1 LERAAACFDSAT
13 FMRQPMAAVVLALV
27 LLAGAAAG
35 YQSPVSGAL
44 MERSRGPDSRVII
57 PAGYLPA
64 AVTNVH
70 QRPQWYL
77 VLRAAPGRELI
88 LHSSPGGAVIARLD
102 ERTEF
107 GSPQTVAVVRKRG
120 RWFGVVTTHLPN
132 GTLAWV
138 DSRGGGLRYR
148 RTRLNLV
155 LDLSARKLVLRSG
168 LQVIRR
174 MTVGVGQPASPT
186 PVGHF
191 AITDKLSGPAF
202 SSYYGCC
209 ILALSAHQPNL
220 PAGWRGGDRIAI
232 HGTYDLGSIGAAS
245 TAGCVRAQAVDLRI
259 LMRRLPLGTPVFIH
273 A

>member
-1 LERAAACFDSAT
+1 
-13 FMRQPMAAVVLALV
+13 MRQPIAAAVLTLA

-35 YQSPVSGAL
+35 HRLSASGAL
-44 MERSRGPDSRVII
+44 MERARGPDARVTL
-57 PAGYLPA
+57 PAGYAA
-64 AVTNVH
+64 AVLAKAH
-70 QRPQWYL
+70 PQEYVVLAPVPGHEL
-77 VLRAAPGRELI
+77 VL
-88 LHSSPGGAVIARLD
+88 HSTPGGAVIARLD

-120 RWFGVVTTHLPN
+120 HWFGVVTTYVPN
-132 GTLAWV
+132 GRLAWV
-138 DSRGGGLRYR
+138 DSKESRLRYG

-155 LDLSARKLVLRSG
+155 IDLSARKLVLRSG
-168 LQVIRR
+168 YDVIRR
-174 MTVGVGQPASPT
+174 MRVGVGQPGSPT
-186 PVGHF
+186 PVGRF
-191 AITDKLSGPAF
+191 AITDKLSGPTF

-209 ILALSAHQPNL
+209 ILALSGHQPKL

>member
-1 LERAAACFDSAT
+1 MRRRIAAA
-13 FMRQPMAAVVLALV
+13 VLALEF
-27 LLAGAAAG
+27 LAGAAAAHP
-35 YQSPVSGAL
+35 SPASGAL
-44 MERSRGPDSRVII
+44 ARSSRGPDSRVTLL
-57 PAGYLPA
+57 AGYVPA
-64 AVTNVH
+64 VDTKGHPPA
-70 QRPQWYL
+70 QAYLILRPAL
-77 VLRAAPGRELI
+77 GHELI

-120 RWFGVVTTHLPN
+120 PWFGVATTYVPN

-138 DSRGGGLRYR
+138 NSKESRLRYG

-168 LQVIRR
+168 LDVIRR
-174 MTVGVGQPASPT
+174 MTVGVGQPASTT
-186 PVGHF
+186 PLGRF

-232 HGTYDLGSIGAAS
+232 HGTYDLASIGAAS
-245 TAGCVRAQAVDLRI
+245 TAGCVRARAVDLRI

-273 A
+273 T

>member
-1 LERAAACFDSAT
+1 LKRAAAFFESAT
-13 FMRQPMAAVVLALV
+13 FMRRRIAAVVLTLEFF
-27 LLAGAAAG
+27 AGATAAHP
-35 YQSPVSGAL
+35 SPASGAL
-44 MERSRGPDSRVII
+44 AERSRGPVSRVTL
-57 PAGYLPA
+57 PAGYVPA
-64 AVTNVH
+64 VATKGH
-70 QRPQWYL
+70 PQEYL
-77 VLRAAPGRELI
+77 VLRPAPGHELI

-102 ERTEF
+102 ARTEF

-120 RWFGVVTTHLPN
+120 RWFGVVTTYVPN

-138 DSRGGGLRYR
+138 DSKGDLRYG

-155 LDLSARKLVLRSG
+155 VDLSARKLVLRSG
-168 LQVIRR
+168 LDVIRR

-186 PVGHF
+186 PVGRF

-232 HGTYDLGSIGAAS
+232 HGTYDLASIGAAS
-245 TAGCVRAQAVDLRI
+245 TAGCVRARALDLRI